1 MNPIKGP
8 ACNRGWDEVGWVGHG
23 ARESKEGRGRA
34 PVVCRSSPSGTS
46 TCARRRRHTSDDP
59 PRSSCRWS
67 AFGDCWPSGTESS
80 REGEG
85 ARARTGRWSGKLT
98 CSPTVEQRKKFK
110 CITNVMYQMYC
121 CSAGCRAKGACF
133 ESRGSPVSTSCSN
146 SSLKMVAWNFG
157 RAAQQASASKSDS
170 TCGGDSNARECRL
183 PRGAGSVEG
192 VFARACWR
200 RSPCHAKVVAWD
212 AVLCDKG
219 PGANSTPAMK
229 AVPGGQRGRGEERGR
244 RAGGIQGVPLL
255 RGPF

>member
-1 MNPIKGP
+1 M
-8 ACNRGWDEVGWVGHG
+8 RWVGLG
-23 ARESKEGRGRA
+23 MGRGRA
-34 PVVCRSSPSGTS
+34 RRGGGEHLWFAGVHLRALPLVHDVGGTLRTTPLEVLVVGRRSETVGLR
-46 TCARRRRHTSDDP
+46 ALIAAGKVR
-59 PRSSCRWS
+59 
-67 AFGDCWPSGTESS
+67 
-80 REGEG
+80 

-98 CSPTVEQRKKFK
+98 CSPTVEQRKKLK

-244 RAGGIQGVPLL
+244 CAGGIQMQGNVTPVTMLYT
-255 RGPF
+255 REFSGS